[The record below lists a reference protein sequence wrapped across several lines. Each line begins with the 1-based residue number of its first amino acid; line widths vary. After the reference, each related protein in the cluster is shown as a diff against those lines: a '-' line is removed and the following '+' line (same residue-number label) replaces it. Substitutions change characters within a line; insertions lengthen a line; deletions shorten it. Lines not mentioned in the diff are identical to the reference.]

1 LKKIRV
7 LVVEDSA
14 MMRRLIGDIIRSHP
28 ELDLMAT
35 ARDGLDAIDKI
46 RSDRPDVVTMDLEMP
61 RLDGIETLRRIMAEK
76 PLPVI
81 MISSHTKKGNESTMK
96 ALEAGAIDFI
106 AKPAMSSIE
115 ESIEELRAVLPQKI
129 LAAATARVDLISSAI
144 QPKVER
150 AGAEKRAI
158 SGRGRPK
165 VIVAIGS
172 STGGPKALESV
183 FNSIPADLPASV
195 LVSQH
200 MPPGFTLSFS
210 QRLNTM
216 SPLEV
221 KEAEDG
227 DLLQSGLAMVAPGGY
242 HMIVKKGLVRLDNGP
257 KVNYVKP
264 SIDVMLESLVDCE
277 QKVLVVIMTGMG
289 KDGAAGAAALKKAK
303 KDTVII
309 AQDPATALIASMPEA
324 LIKSVSCDAQVR
336 LEKLAMEIDRYSRIL
351 F

>member
-1 LKKIRV
+1 MKKVRV
-7 LVVEDSA
+7 LVVEGTA

-28 ELDLMAT
+28 ELDLVAT
-35 ARDGLDAIDKI
+35 ARDGLDALEKI
-46 RSDRPDVVTMDLEMP
+46 RSDRPDVVTMDPEMP

-81 MISSHTKKGNESTMK
+81 MISSHTKKGNESTLK
-96 ALEAGAIDFI
+96 ALEAGAVDFI
-106 AKPAMSSIE
+106 AKPAMSSSE
-115 ESIEELRAVLPQKI
+115 ESIEELQAILPQRI
-129 LAAATARVDLISSAI
+129 LAAAIARVDLISSTT

-150 AGAEKRAI
+150 PGAEKRVI
-158 SGRGRPK
+158 SGREKPK

-183 FNSIPADLPASV
+183 FNAISVDLPASV

-210 QRLNTM
+210 QRLNAM

-227 DLLQSGLAMVAPGGY
+227 DLLQSGLALVAPGGY
-242 HMIVKKGLVRLDNGP
+242 HMIVKKDLIRLENGP
-257 KVNYVKP
+257 KVNFVKP

-289 KDGAAGAAALKKAK
+289 KDGAAGAAALKKVK
-303 KDTVII
+303 KDTIII

-324 LIKSVSCDAQVR
+324 LIKIISCDAQVR
-336 LEKLAMEIDRYSRIL
+336 LEKLAMEIDRYVRIL
-351 F
+351 A